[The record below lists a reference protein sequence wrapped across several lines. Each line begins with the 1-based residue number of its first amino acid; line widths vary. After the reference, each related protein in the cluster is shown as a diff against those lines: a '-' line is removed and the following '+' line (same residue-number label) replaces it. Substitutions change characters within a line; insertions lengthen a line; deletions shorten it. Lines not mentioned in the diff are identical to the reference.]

1 MEIILYK
8 NKSSHNTIN
17 KELEEVKTINA
28 VFKRDFNFLSSV
40 LTIHTNDP
48 IDSNYLYIPIFKR
61 YYFIT
66 NQEIIAKNIF
76 NIYIEVDVLESFKT
90 DIFNCEALINK
101 TSTNYNKYYDDG
113 SYQSEVKKEV
123 EIYKSDVIIDFSKP
137 TTILVT
143 LGGI

>member
-28 VFKRDFNFLSSV
+28 VFKRDFNFLSSI
-40 LTIHTNDP
+40 LTIHTNEA

-90 DIFNCEALINK
+90 DIFNCEALIK

-123 EIYKSDVIIDFSKP
+123 GIYKSDVIIDFSKP
-137 TTILVT
+137 KTILVT

>member
-1 MEIILYK
+1 MEVILYK

-17 KELEEVKTINA
+17 KELEKVKTINA

-40 LTIHTNDP
+40 LTINTNEP

-66 NQEIIAKNIF
+66 NQEIIARNIF

-90 DIFNCEALINK
+90 DIFNCEALIK

-123 EIYKSDVIIDFSKP
+123 EIYKSDAIIDFSKP
-137 TTILVT
+137 KTILVT

>member
-40 LTIHTNDP
+40 LTIHTNEP

-66 NQEIIAKNIF
+66 NQEIIARNIF

-90 DIFNCEALINK
+90 DIFNCEALIK

-137 TTILVT
+137 KTILVT